1 MDLSQIALMFVL
13 RMLLCAGVSWLLWR
27 FVGWQTAVFSVVLW
41 GLLLAKPL
49 LELIAAWFN
58 WAKREPYAKWQ
69 GNYYE
74 FANVQIRILARND
87 GLWFCAADVLHVIGE
102 KPVRGMENIY
112 GAADYQRFADER
124 IAAFSEQGVER
135 VLRASRHRDAAR
147 MWLWLER
154 EVIKQHY
161 RKLEIAELDRK
172 NALSN

>member
-1 MDLSQIALMFVL
+1 MDLPRIALMFVL
-13 RMLLCAGVSWLLWR
+13 RTLFCAGVSWLLWR
-27 FVGWQTAVFSVVLW
+27 FIGWQTAILSVVIW
-41 GLLLAKPL
+41 GVLLAKPL
-49 LELIAAWFN
+49 LELIATWFN

-74 FANVQIRILARND
+74 FVNVQIRILVRSD
-87 GLWFCAADVLHVIGE
+87 GLWFCARDVLQVIGE
-102 KPVRGMENIY
+102 KPVRGLENIY
-112 GAADYQRFADER
+112 SATEYRRFEDER
-124 IAAFSEQGVER
+124 IAAFSERGVER
-135 VLRASRHRDAAR
+135 VLRRSRHRDAAR